1 MFKQALE
8 NILERTE
15 GSLGAFIMGTDGI
28 AVEQSITPAGR
39 DANLDVAAMEVTTLV
54 RHMQRTGDNLDFD
67 SLGEMALVFGKATLL
82 ARSLNRNYFIGLVL
96 EPESN
101 IGRARFELRKAE
113 FDLAREFVV

>member
-1 MFKQALE
+1 MFKTALE

-28 AVEQSITPAGR
+28 AVEQVITSAGQH
-39 DANLDVAAMEVTTLV
+39 ANLDIAATEVTTLV
-54 RHMQRTGDNLDFD
+54 RHTQRAGDNLDLSFLREVAFAFD
-67 SLGEMALVFGKATLL
+67 NATLL
-82 ARSLNRNYFIGLVL
+82 VRSLNRDYFLGLAL

-113 FDLAREFVV
+113 FDLAREFVI